1 MYTVNVPGHTPGGKP
16 APSVTALVLIW
27 RGFTEYTPDSR
38 SGFMRPIV
46 TAGDDPARLAAC
58 VQLSSFLTVAT
69 TDNGP
74 NRLPTV
80 HPEKATLKMGDATY
94 ELAKECLAGAARH
107 CCSAAQGAEVQAAFE
122 WFTPGDGKDVQW
134 SG

>member
-1 MYTVNVPGHTPGGKP
+1 MYTVRLPGHTPGEKTP
-16 APSVTALVLIW
+16 YLTAMVLIW
-27 RGFTEYTPDSR
+27 RGFTEYTPDTR

-46 TAGDDPARLAAC
+46 SAGDDPARLAAC
-58 VQLSSFLTVAT
+58 VELSSFLGLAT

-74 NRLPTV
+74 NKLPTV
-80 HPEKATLKMGDATY
+80 SPEQATLKLGDATY
-94 ELAKECLAGAARH
+94 ELAKECLAGAARY
-107 CCSAAQGAEVQAAFE
+107 CCSAAQGAEVQAAIE